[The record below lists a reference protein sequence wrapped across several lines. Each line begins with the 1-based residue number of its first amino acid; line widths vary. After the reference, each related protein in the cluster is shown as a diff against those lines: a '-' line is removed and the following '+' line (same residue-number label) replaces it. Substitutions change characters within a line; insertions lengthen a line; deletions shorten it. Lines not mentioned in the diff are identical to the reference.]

1 MALKPG
7 ESCTLKVRV
16 QPKAFR
22 NQVDGY
28 EDGTLRLRVTAPPSE
43 GQANT
48 GVIALL
54 AKALGPEIR
63 VNAVAPGTI
72 QFEGEKPDENYI
84 RRAPLKKTGTGDDIA
99 QTVLFLCAG
108 SEFITGQVLV
118 VDGGYSLA

>member
-1 MALKPG
+1 MGTFRLNIPDGPRQPDLQSRLTGAETMALKPG
-7 ESCTLKVRV
+7 ESCTFKVRV

-54 AKALGPEIR
+54 AKALGVSKSKLEIVR
-63 VNAVAPGTI
+63 GHGSRDKVVSVDTLTE
-72 QFEGEKPDENYI
+72 QEV
-84 RRAPLKKTGTGDDIA
+84 RRRIETGA
-99 QTVLFLCAG
+99 KR
-108 SEFITGQVLV
+108 
-118 VDGGYSLA
+118 